1 MNALA
6 TVSTRLTGGP
16 GAPLSTFTALF
27 RREFWEHRGGMWSA
41 QLWTTGIL
49 LGFLVLS
56 LLVGESFR
64 LQFAGNV
71 HVGTV
76 IQPALDRI
84 GPEEMAKMRTAMGT
98 FLWAISG
105 INHVV
110 LYFVVLFYCIGALYD
125 ERKDRSILFWKSL
138 PATDTATVLSKLV
151 TATLVAPFL
160 AFVATIILH
169 LGVLVVI
176 GLYVGFHGVN
186 PMPFLWQPGVIGQ
199 VWSQM
204 LLMIPVH
211 MLWAIPGIAW
221 LLLASSWARRA
232 PFVWALLI
240 PVLCGMAYAMLE
252 TALRL
257 KAPSIWF
264 WEHVV
269 ARIFLSPGSM
279 LLRPWQ
285 WRGHPDIEN
294 PFMGAVGWDRMQT
307 ILSSPET
314 WIGLVVG
321 AVLLGAAIWLRR
333 YRDDS

>member
-1 MNALA
+1 MNTMKWLIK
-6 TVSTRLTGGP
+6 
-16 GAPLSTFTALF
+16 
-27 RREFWEHRGGMWSA
+27 REFWEHRGGFFWAPLIAGSIAVLFSLVAAVAGTM
-41 QLWTTGIL
+41 
-49 LGFLVLS
+49 LGRQNGMQVH
-56 LLVGESFR
+56 
-64 LQFAGNV
+64 GNDAE
-71 HVGTV
+71 
-76 IQPALDRI
+76 IA
-84 GPEEMAKMRTAMGT
+84 EAMGAVGDVA
-98 FLWAISG
+98 LLSG
-105 INHVV
+105 ICIA
-110 LYFVVLFYCIGALYD
+110 LAILAFVVFFYCLGSLYD
-125 ERKDRSILFWKSL
+125 DRRDRSILFWKSL

-285 WRGHPDIEN
+285 WRGNPDIEN